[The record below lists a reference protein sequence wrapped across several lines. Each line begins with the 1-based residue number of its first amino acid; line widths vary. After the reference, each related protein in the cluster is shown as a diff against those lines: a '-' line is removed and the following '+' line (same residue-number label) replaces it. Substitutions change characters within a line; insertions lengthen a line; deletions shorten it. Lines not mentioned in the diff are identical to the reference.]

1 MLVIKIDNRERDL
14 IKLVQALNNQYETS
28 IDIEISALTLG
39 DIIFYDEKM
48 EKDVLIIERKKLSD
62 LAASIKDGRYA
73 EQSLRLS
80 NIDTHNHNIMYL
92 IEGNMDNYNNKYNS
106 KYTRVTSSALYSS
119 MFSLQYYKGFS
130 VVRSFDIQETAEII
144 IRYFLKLQKEK
155 SKQAYYNNDGTQ
167 KTQDTIQ
174 DYTKTIKRV
183 KKDNIVPENIGGI
196 ILSQIPG
203 ISSTISSVVMN
214 KFGSLY
220 DLMFALKENSNC
232 MNDLTYTTQSGQTR
246 KISHKA
252 ISSIK
257 DYLLYR
263 KTNIITVET

>member
-14 IKLVQALNNQYETS
+14 IKLVKALNNQYESS

-39 DIIFYDEKM
+39 DIIFYDQKM
-48 EKDVLIIERKKLSD
+48 EKDILIIERKKLSD

-92 IEGNMDNYNNKYNS
+92 IEGNMDNYNS
-106 KYTRVTSSALYSS
+106 KYTRVTTSALYSS

-130 VVRSFDIQETAEII
+130 VIRSFDIQETAEIV

-155 SKQAYYNNDGTQ
+155 NKACYYNNDGTYQ
-167 KTQDTIQ
+167 TQDTIK

-203 ISSTISSVVMN
+203 ISSTISSVVMD

-263 KTNIITVET
+263 KNNIITVET